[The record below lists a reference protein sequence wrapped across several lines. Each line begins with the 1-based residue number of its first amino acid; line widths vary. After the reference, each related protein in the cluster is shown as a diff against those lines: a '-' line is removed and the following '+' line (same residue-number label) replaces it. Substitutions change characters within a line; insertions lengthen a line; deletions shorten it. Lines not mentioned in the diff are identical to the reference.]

1 MRLYARVAVSKTLSE
16 LELRWKTE
24 KPVVLYESLKMPQF
38 EFGGVE
44 TSMCEQ
50 EQSSSI
56 GKIESYFER
65 TGNFVV
71 RYKHLYTN

>member
-1 MRLYARVAVSKTLSE
+1 MCVAVSKTLSE
-16 LELRWKTE
+16 LELRWKTD

-56 GKIESYFER
+56 GKI
-65 TGNFVV
+65 G
-71 RYKHLYTN
+71 LYRENRELLCAIWASINKLII